1 MLTADSLQLVS
12 DEFRGLVRSVGDDQ
26 WSLPTPCDGWTVRHL
41 VGHVASGSEMVA
53 ALAAGASRNDAITVL
68 GVDHLGDDPVAAVD
82 RALERQL
89 SVFGRAGVDVQVFR
103 HPAGDMPGS
112 MILMFRVSDLLV
124 HHWDLARA
132 IGADESI
139 DESIVRD
146 VWDGVAPMLPMM
158 ASSGV
163 FGEGPSGTLDDDAP
177 LQSRLLDA
185 MGRRP

>member
-1 MLTADSLQLVS
+1 MPTTDSLQLVS
-12 DEFRGLVRSVGDDQ
+12 DGFLGLVRSVGDHQ
-26 WSLPTPCDGWTVRHL
+26 WALPTPCDGWTVRQL

-53 ALAAGASRNDAITVL
+53 VLGDGASRNDAITVL
-68 GVDHLGDDPVAAVD
+68 GVDHLGDDPAAAVD
-82 RALERQL
+82 RALQRQL
-89 SVFGRAGVDVQVFR
+89 TVFDRVGIDVQVFH

-112 MILMFRVSDLLV
+112 MVLMFRVSDLLV

-132 IGADESI
+132 IGADESL
-139 DESIVRD
+139 DPSMVRE

-163 FGEGPSGTLDDDAP
+163 FGEGPSGTVGDDAP
-177 LQSRLLDA
+177 LQSKLLDA